1 MVNASVA
8 LAIRKSCPW
17 DAWDTVPPQFGRV
30 NCCTRHFIYRRLG
43 YRESLEDRGRLDVL
57 LEKGDLCPM
66 REGGRDQ
73 LF

>member
-30 NCCTRHFIYRRLG
+30 NCCTRHFILALG
-43 YRESLEDRGRLDVL
+43 LSRVFKDRGRLDVL